1 MLFRCPVCKANHSVP
16 DNYDNTEFICQN
28 GPSRAGRKTFQNM
41 KPEDLL
47 SRNEPL
53 MNRSSTKSDV
63 QRPATVLV
71 GGPDYRPTGEK
82 IGRLEKN
89 Y

>member
-1 MLFRCPVCKANHSVP
+1 
-16 DNYDNTEFICQN
+16 
-28 GPSRAGRKTFQNM
+28 M